1 MHSGNCERG
10 DRLTCHGYA
19 LDIILNH
26 LCRMVRI
33 RVTLVL
39 TIRLISRSESVAVV
53 QKLPLLR
60 CAET

>member
-10 DRLTCHGYA
+10 DGLTCHEYP
-19 LDIILNH
+19 LDMIPNH
-26 LCRMVRI
+26 HFRLVRS
-33 RVTLVL
+33 RVTPVL
-39 TIRLISRSESVAVV
+39 TIRLIFRSALVVVV